1 MYQALRSYMDE
12 MGKSQSALAR
22 ALGVSKATLNLYLQN
37 KYVGDVNALNDK
49 VRAFLD
55 LAKKRVDTAKLH
67 IEFVETNTA
76 KQMLSF
82 LGMTHVLGQLGI
94 MYGDAGMGKTTCLK
108 AYQRANSA
116 CVLIEPD
123 TTFTAKVL
131 LQELCRVLRLP
142 EKGNMHDLMARVVDC
157 LKDSERLIMVDE
169 AELLP
174 LRALETLRRVH
185 DKAGCAVV
193 LAGMP
198 KLLLNLKGPNAEFKQ
213 LFGRVS
219 MHLNLGDRVAL
230 DDLKQIACE
239 ILGIHDERAL
249 ESLANKA
256 NGSVRKMQKLME
268 NVYYLMR
275 VNGIGLDELDEA
287 FIERA
292 ESFLIH

>member
-49 VRAFLD
+49 VRAFLA

-198 KLLLNLKGPNAEFKQ
+198 KLLLNLKGPHAAFKQ

-239 ILGIHDERAL
+239 ILGIHDERVL